1 MCVQDGDQVDQQD
14 MENVDN
20 RRISWPLHCDLLHA
34 QMDNK
39 EKASSFGVSTAANSF
54 PVSISF
60 VPSCDEIFS
69 FIFALFLILPILYYK
84 LAFEDAFFIQVS

>member
-20 RRISWPLHCDLLHA
+20 RRIPWPLHCDLLHA

-39 EKASSFGVSTAANSF
+39 EKASSFGIPTAANSF

-60 VPSCDEIFS
+60 VLSRDEIFFIS
-69 FIFALFLILPILYYK
+69 FLLCF
-84 LAFEDAFFIQVS
+84 